1 MEEEQISGSIN
12 SFSDRS
18 NYNSSHDTNP
28 NNYYYD
34 EEEESSSSHNHRS
47 KRSKHAPILEEEDRI
62 SALPD
67 SILLSILCFLPING
81 AIKTGV
87 LSKRWASLW
96 TFLPSL
102 SFDSG
107 SFEYLDDFTSA
118 VDNTLLLHRAHKLTN
133 FDIQFEYDYDTVLNP
148 RLDLWV
154 RVATNARV
162 EKLSLHLWSPDCLD
176 LDRYQLPQH
185 LYANEYVSE
194 FNFSC
199 CKILPNGLPHWS
211 SLKRLCIG
219 YSALSEDVI
228 RKVLM
233 GGPRLESLELLQ
245 FWGLYRLDI
254 VSESLRKLVVDSYVQ
269 HMFESEERKLELE
282 IVAPKIECLEI
293 LGCFYTNR
301 CWIKDVSALV
311 EAKLDFDMR
320 MEEEGALEEFQD
332 IVRDILESVHHVKK
346 LTVGSSCLKALSIMT
361 VKHLSSPLSKCKCLT
376 IASMGECDFPNILSL
391 LQSSPYVETLVL
403 DITSWGCMWSA
414 VCFSWTYFPTVI
426 SKNNEGLILII
437 TSFF

>member
-12 SFSDRS
+12 SFSNRS

-67 SILLSILCFLPING
+67 SILLSILSVLPIND

-96 TFLPSL
+96 TSLPSL

-107 SFEYLDDFTSA
+107 YFEYLDDFTSA

-133 FDIQFEYDYDTVLNP
+133 FDIRFEYDYDTVLNP

-154 RVATNARV
+154 RFATNAKV
-162 EKLSLHLWSPDCLD
+162 EKLSLYLWSPDCLD

-185 LYANEYVSE
+185 LYANKFVSE

-199 CKILPNGLPHWS
+199 CKILPKALPHWS
-211 SLKRLCIG
+211 SLKRLCIWN
-219 YSALSEDVI
+219 SALCEDVI
-228 RKVLM
+228 RKVFM
-233 GGPRLESLELLQ
+233 GSPRLESLELHQ
-245 FWGLYRLDI
+245 FWGFTRLDI
-254 VSESLRKLVVDSYVQ
+254 VSESLRKLVIDRYVQ
-269 HMFESEERKLELE
+269 HLFESEERKLELE

-293 LGCFYTNR
+293 LGGFYMKR
-301 CWIKDVSALV
+301 CRIKDASA
-311 EAKLDFDMR
+311 F
-320 MEEEGALEEFQD
+320 G
-332 IVRDILESVHHVKK
+332 
-346 LTVGSSCLKALSIMT
+346 
-361 VKHLSSPLSKCKCLT
+361 
-376 IASMGECDFPNILSL
+376 
-391 LQSSPYVETLVL
+391 
-403 DITSWGCMWSA
+403 
-414 VCFSWTYFPTVI
+414 
-426 SKNNEGLILII
+426 
-437 TSFF
+437 